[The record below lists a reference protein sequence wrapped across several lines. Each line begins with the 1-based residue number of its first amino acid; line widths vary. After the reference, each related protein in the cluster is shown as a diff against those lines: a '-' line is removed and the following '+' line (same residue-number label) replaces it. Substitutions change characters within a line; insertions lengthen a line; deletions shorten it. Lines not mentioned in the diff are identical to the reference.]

1 VGGDQSA
8 AAGYT
13 DPSQGDGYGNTAGQT
28 VIKLYYSRI
37 SIVDQV
43 QACTHII

>member
-8 AAGYT
+8 
-13 DPSQGDGYGNTAGQT
+13 GYGNTTGTDPT